1 MYIDDLFDDEINK
14 EEEIPNEIPRE
25 LRKLR
30 TQPYDKSI
38 IDLIGMI
45 DRKEICLDPDFQR
58 NSVWDNK
65 RASLLIESIWLNI
78 PIPQIFVSI
87 EEDGMWNVIDG
98 QQRLTSLNRF
108 FKNEFTLRGLEV
120 LPELNGKKY
129 SSLEDKPKR
138 LLNGGNIRVVALHED
153 SHPDI
158 KFDVFMRI
166 NQGAVQL
173 NTQELRNCLY
183 RGKLNSKLHE
193 IVKNRLLLSILNQD
207 APHTRFRDI
216 ELILRYLALSEGYES
231 NLDNYPNNMKSF
243 INNYMT
249 KYRNADDITISNIT
263 TKIFETIE
271 KVYKVFGDQAFRR
284 WIPETESFD
293 RKLNLSIMDCQMLV
307 CEKYDISILD
317 QYIDKVNIA
326 FKKLFED
333 SHFLSSIS
341 EGTSG
346 KKNILYR
353 LEKTLDAFKDVLG

>member
-1 MYIDDLFDDEINK
+1 MYTDDLFDEINK
-14 EEEIPNEIPRE
+14 EEEILNEIPRE

-58 NSVWDNK
+58 NAVWDNK

-129 SSLEDKPKR
+129 SNLEDKPKR

-193 IVKNRLLLSILNQD
+193 IVKNKLLLSILNQD
-207 APHTRFRDI
+207 IPHTRFRDI
-216 ELILRYLALSEGYES
+216 ELILRYLALSEGYET

-243 INNYMT
+243 INNYMN
-249 KYRNADDITISNIT
+249 KYRNADDLTISDIA
-263 TKIFETIE
+263 TKIFQTIE
-271 KVYKVFGDQAFRR
+271 KVYTVFGDQAFRR
-284 WIPETESFD
+284 WIPETKSFD

-307 CEKYDISILD
+307 CEKYDISILN
-317 QYIDKVNIA
+317 QYIEEVNIA

-333 SHFLSSIS
+333 TDFLSSIS

-346 KKNILYR
+346 KKSILYR
-353 LEKTLDAFKDVLG
+353 LERTFDAFKDVLG